1 MKGKNQTLL
10 QGQELL
16 LASLRD
22 LERHSGTQAGEHLGV
37 VVHNGD
43 GFAHDLSALQFMPLI
58 QAGARRGQE
67 VEAREEHLVFT
78 ARFQQE
84 QLHNKLQ
91 RKEQLGQKELF
102 DRRAAAK
109 TW

>member
-22 LERHSGTQAGEHLGV
+22 LERHPGTQAGEHPGV
-37 VVHNGD
+37 VVHNDD
-43 GFAHDLSALQFMPLI
+43 GFTRDLSALQCLPLL

-67 VEAREEHLVFT
+67 VEAREEQLVFT
-78 ARFQQE
+78 ARFQ
-84 QLHNKLQ
+84 LHNNLQ

-109 TW
+109 TR

>member
-22 LERHSGTQAGEHLGV
+22 LERHPGTQAGEHPGV

-43 GFAHDLSALQFMPLI
+43 GFTHDLSALQFMPII

-67 VEAREEHLVFT
+67 VEAREEQLVFT
-78 ARFQQE
+78 ASFQQE

-109 TW
+109 T